1 MSLTFS
7 AYQQWFIEYDQ
18 KRELTADSP
27 LESLGHLMEEM
38 GEIARHILRLEGHK
52 ARRTTPFLR
61 MDDDGARAEEIAD
74 LALELSDAFVFLTKL
89 ANSYDIE
96 WEETIRRGMEKAE
109 ARWDVEAGKREAA
122 RRRAAREGMG
132 DEGMG

>member
-7 AYQQWFIEYDQ
+7 AYQRWFRDYDQ
-18 KRELTADSP
+18 KRELTTDSS

-52 ARRTTPFLR
+52 A
-61 MDDDGARAEEIAD
+61 MDEGTRAEEIAD

-89 ANSYDIE
+89 ANAYDIE

-122 RRRAAREGMG
+122 RRRAAREEMPHEMPGL
-132 DEGMG
+132 EN